1 MQRENFRSRLGFLLV
16 SAGCAIG
23 IGNVWRFPYITGQY
37 GGGYFVLFYLIC
49 LVIMGIPVMTME
61 LAVGRASRKSAV
73 QAYQTLEK
81 PGQKWHIH
89 GYLTLVGCY
98 LLMMFYTTVAGW
110 MLHYFYMTAAGKLA
124 GLDANQVAGKFT
136 EMLADPGVMTFW
148 MVFVVALGV
157 FVCAKGLQNGLERVT
172 KVMMIALLALIVVL
186 AVHSLLLPGAA
197 EFIATAKE
205 KGRQVLFFTNN
216 TSRSPMEYVERLS
229 RMGIPVTREDIL
241 TAGDV
246 TIHYLQTHC
255 AGQSVYLLGVPAL
268 RQSFAEAGISLT
280 EEQPD
285 LVVVGFDKTLT
296 YERLEKACIYLRRG
310 AHFLATHP
318 DINCPTEAEPIPD
331 CGAICQAI
339 TASTGFMPHSLGK
352 PAAETVELVEAVS
365 GLPREA
371 IAFVGDRLYTDV
383 ACGTQNGACGIL
395 VMTGET
401 TPEMLAESS
410 FSPDA
415 VFPSLGAMAPLL

>member
-1 MQRENFRSRLGFLLV
+1 MEQNKALLERIRL
-16 SAGCAIG
+16 
-23 IGNVWRFPYITGQY
+23 
-37 GGGYFVLFYLIC
+37 FVLDLDGTIYL
-49 LVIMGIPVMTME
+49 GD
-61 LAVGRASRKSAV
+61 R
-73 QAYQTLEK
+73 
-81 PGQKWHIH
+81 
-89 GYLTLVGCY
+89 
-98 LLMMFYTTVAGW
+98 
-110 MLHYFYMTAAGKLA
+110 
-124 GLDANQVAGKFT
+124 
-136 EMLADPGVMTFW
+136 
-148 MVFVVALGV
+148 
-157 FVCAKGLQNGLERVT
+157 
-172 KVMMIALLALIVVL
+172 
-186 AVHSLLLPGAA
+186 LLPGAA
-197 EFIATAKE
+197 EFITTAKE

-339 TASTGFMPHSLGK
+339 TTSTGFMPHSLGK

-401 TPEMLAESS
+401 TPEMPGRKQLFPRCGVPLSRGHGTAAVNLTIK
-410 FSPDA
+410 SPPP
-415 VFPSLGAMAPLL
+415 VPTPYRGRILI

>member
-1 MQRENFRSRLGFLLV
+1 MDRPGQMCYIYEEIAANRPVGGTKMEQNKALLERIRL
-16 SAGCAIG
+16 
-23 IGNVWRFPYITGQY
+23 
-37 GGGYFVLFYLIC
+37 FVLDLDGTIYL
-49 LVIMGIPVMTME
+49 GD
-61 LAVGRASRKSAV
+61 R
-73 QAYQTLEK
+73 
-81 PGQKWHIH
+81 
-89 GYLTLVGCY
+89 
-98 LLMMFYTTVAGW
+98 
-110 MLHYFYMTAAGKLA
+110 
-124 GLDANQVAGKFT
+124 
-136 EMLADPGVMTFW
+136 
-148 MVFVVALGV
+148 
-157 FVCAKGLQNGLERVT
+157 
-172 KVMMIALLALIVVL
+172 
-186 AVHSLLLPGAA
+186 LLPGAA
-197 EFIATAKE
+197 EFITTAKE

-365 GLPREA
+365 GLPRED

-410 FSPDA
+410 FFPDA